1 MSNGPTDILVQV
13 DIIELPDD
21 ALPEL
26 GKLSG
31 DLRLLAELVGVG
43 MALRI
48 AQSFGGTPIRIY
60 GVGKWLRRHRDRCI
74 RRDSDNGVSAVD
86 LGRKYKLSERHI
98 WNILGTA
105 EPDERQMRMW

>member
-1 MSNGPTDILVQV
+1 MIDELDV
-13 DIIELPDD
+13 IELPED
-21 ALPEL
+21 ALPEIDQI
-26 GKLSG
+26 SG

-48 AQSFGGTPIRIY
+48 AQAFGGTPIRIY
-60 GVGKWLRRHRDRCI
+60 GVQKWLRRHRDRCI
-74 RRDSDNGVSAVD
+74 RKDSDKGVSAVE

-105 EPDERQMRMW
+105 EADERQMRMW